1 MKVLVLD
8 DNLDDL
14 QQVRRALTG
23 VESVEVS
30 YSQDPEQ
37 ALEQAAQGQVD
48 VFVSDI
54 NMPQLSGI
62 ELVARLRATKQGA
75 FLPTIFLTGATSD
88 RQAESLLRGGD
99 AVMTKPV
106 IASLLIAQIEAF
118 RRLAEQRQAL
128 EQSRAQLKEQAKVD
142 LVTGL
147 WNRQGLQ
154 QAIRDYLN
162 QNDNTDA
169 PCSLLVIDVDHFKQY
184 SEFHG
189 HTEGEV
195 ALQTVASAIR
205 YGLRHTAD
213 LAGRYG
219 WQEFVVCLPA
229 TDVAGARKVA
239 EGIVRTLSNLSVL
252 TPSNPRGCLTVSLGI
267 STVSAQDAEFSKIFE
282 QASQA
287 VLAAKQASGDRIA
300 LFRPSAPP
308 VVYDNRPGG
317 G

>member
-23 VESVEVS
+23 VESIEVS
-30 YSQDPEQ
+30 YLQDPEQ

-162 QNDNTDA
+162 QSDNTDA

-189 HTEGEV
+189 HTE
-195 ALQTVASAIR
+195 
-205 YGLRHTAD
+205 
-213 LAGRYG
+213 
-219 WQEFVVCLPA
+219 
-229 TDVAGARKVA
+229 ARWPC
-239 EGIVRTLSNLSVL
+239 R
-252 TPSNPRGCLTVSLGI
+252 PSRRPFAMALGI
-267 STVSAQDAEFSKIFE
+267 PRTWPGAMAGKNSWCACPPPMWPVPARSPR
-282 QASQA
+282 
-287 VLAAKQASGDRIA
+287 VLCE
-300 LFRPSAPP
+300 P
-308 VVYDNRPGG
+308 
-317 G
+317 